1 MKKII
6 FNFYL
11 VIIAISLVS
20 CASIPREAPVLS
32 QQLNTEIQELENS
45 HLGLVH
51 SFFELKRKNAK
62 DYINTVWLPLYA
74 EKYFR
79 QQDISNMWNM
89 VVNEGSPEDRLQFIL
104 ATAPALQEEINLQY
118 ETMIAPL
125 DKLEYKLEQALK
137 EKYTNARSINNTI
150 TSFLFSASEIDEN
163 RQRYLNMIGI
173 SDDKI
178 SKTIND
184 TALITEKMLNT
195 ANSVDNRYNAIRE
208 NIQNYT
214 EQLNNILNQI

>member
-1 MKKII
+1 MKKTICNLYLII
-6 FNFYL
+6 F
-11 VIIAISLVS
+11 VVSLFS

-62 DYINTVWLPLYA
+62 EYINTVWLPLFA
-74 EKYFR
+74 EKYFK
-79 QQDISNMWNM
+79 QQDISNMWNL

-104 ATAPALQEEINLQY
+104 ATAPALQEEINLQQ
-118 ETMIAPL
+118 EKMIAPL

-150 TSFLFSASEIDEN
+150 TSFLFSASKIDEN
-163 RQRYLNMIGI
+163 RQRYLNMIGV

-178 SKTIND
+178 SKTINK

-195 ANSVDNRYNAIRE
+195 ANSVDNRYDAIQE

>member
-1 MKKII
+1 MKKTICNLYLII
-6 FNFYL
+6 F
-11 VIIAISLVS
+11 VVSLFS

-62 DYINTVWLPLYA
+62 EYINTVWLPLFA
-74 EKYFR
+74 EKYFK
-79 QQDISNMWNM
+79 QQDISNMWNL
-89 VVNEGSPEDRLQFIL
+89 VVNEDSPEDRLQFIL
-104 ATAPALQEEINLQY
+104 ATAPALQEEINLQQ
-118 ETMIAPL
+118 EKMIAPL
-125 DKLEYKLEQALK
+125 DKLEYKLEQSLK

-150 TSFLFSASEIDEN
+150 TSFLFSASKIDEN
-163 RQRYLNMIGI
+163 RQRYLNMIGV

-178 SKTIND
+178 SKTINK

-195 ANSVDNRYNAIRE
+195 ANSVDNRYDAIQE

>member
-11 VIIAISLVS
+11 IIIAISLVS

-178 SKTIND
+178 SKTINE

-195 ANSVDNRYNAIRE
+195 ANSVDSRYNAIRE

>member
-11 VIIAISLVS
+11 IIIAISLVS

-89 VVNEGSPEDRLQFIL
+89 VVNEGNPEDRLQFIL

-178 SKTIND
+178 SKTINE

>member
-1 MKKII
+1 MKKTICNLYLII
-6 FNFYL
+6 F
-11 VIIAISLVS
+11 VVSLFS

-62 DYINTVWLPLYA
+62 EYINTVWLPLFA
-74 EKYFR
+74 EKYFK
-79 QQDISNMWNM
+79 QQDISNMWNL

-104 ATAPALQEEINLQY
+104 ATAPALQEEINLQQ
-118 ETMIAPL
+118 EKMIAPL

-150 TSFLFSASEIDEN
+150 TSFLFSASKIDEN
-163 RQRYLNMIGI
+163 RQRYLNMIGV

-178 SKTIND
+178 SKTINK

-195 ANSVDNRYNAIRE
+195 ANSVDNRYDAIQE
-208 NIQNYT
+208 NIQDYT

>member
-1 MKKII
+1 MKKTICNLYLII
-6 FNFYL
+6 F
-11 VIIAISLVS
+11 VVSLFS

-62 DYINTVWLPLYA
+62 EYINTVWLPLFA
-74 EKYFR
+74 EKYFK
-79 QQDISNMWNM
+79 QQDISNMWNL
-89 VVNEGSPEDRLQFIL
+89 VVNEDSPEDRLQFIL
-104 ATAPALQEEINLQY
+104 ATAPALQEEINLQQ
-118 ETMIAPL
+118 EKMIAPL

-150 TSFLFSASEIDEN
+150 TSFLFSASKIDEN
-163 RQRYLNMIGI
+163 RQRYLNMIGV

-178 SKTIND
+178 SKTINK

-195 ANSVDNRYNAIRE
+195 ANSVDNRYDAIQE

>member
-6 FNFYL
+6 FNLYL
-11 VIIAISLVS
+11 IFFAASSFS
-20 CASIPREAPVLS
+20 CASIPREAPILS

-51 SFFELKRKNAK
+51 SFFELKRKNIK
-62 DYINTVWLPLYA
+62 EYINTVWLPLFA
-74 EKYFR
+74 ENYFK
-79 QQDISNMWNM
+79 QQDISNIWNL
-89 VVNEGSPEDRLQFIL
+89 VVDEGSPEDRLQFIL

-150 TSFLFSASEIDEN
+150 TSFLFSASKIDEN
-163 RQRYLNMIGI
+163 RQRYLNMIGV
-173 SDDKI
+173 SNDKI
-178 SKTIND
+178 NETINK

-195 ANSVDNRYNAIRE
+195 ANSVDNRYDAIQE
-208 NIQNYT
+208 NIQDYT

>member
-11 VIIAISLVS
+11 IIIAISLVS